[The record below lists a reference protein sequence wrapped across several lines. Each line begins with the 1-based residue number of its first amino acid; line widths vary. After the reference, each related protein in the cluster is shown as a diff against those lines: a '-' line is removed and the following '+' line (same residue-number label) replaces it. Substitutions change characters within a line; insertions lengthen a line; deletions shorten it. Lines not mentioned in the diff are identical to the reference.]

1 MREGAAGPQWG
12 RGSPGPAPRG
22 AAGSRV
28 EWALS
33 GGSRRPPSGQRLCRH
48 AAGTETPRAV
58 GAAGGPGAAAVSTV
72 PRRAPPGEG
81 GVSPRSPGEESPAR
95 AEQRGAAARSSGSL
109 PAHGAWRPVVGGA
122 AFACTP
128 PCDASVLDA
137 VPVRLSRSEWACS
150 IPPRRSPSCPCLPSW
165 PLAWGHAAA
174 GRASWAQAVPS
185 RFVAGQTADPRSV
198 LAAGPGRAGRAVCAL
213 PPHALCSLSSTI
225 LEEEKAQQEE
235 RMRME
240 SRRQVAVSWD
250 SGGPDEAPPKV
261 AGAPAGVGGASTGHA
276 KSSRCQTPLCLL
288 LLCGALLSTCFP
300 NLHFTCS
307 DPRVIGFATTSNCP
321 SWSAPPIPSTFALF

>member
-12 RGSPGPAPRG
+12 RGSPGPAARG

-33 GGSRRPPSGQRLCRH
+33 GGSRRLPSGQRLCRH

-58 GAAGGPGAAAVSTV
+58 GAAGGPGAAAVSSV

-95 AEQRGAAARSSGSL
+95 AEQRGAQRAVQGACLPTVRGVPSWGGRVRLHTALRHVCARRSAG
-109 PAHGAWRPVVGGA
+109 
-122 AFACTP
+122 
-128 PCDASVLDA
+128 ASVPLRVGVQHSASRSPTPLVCPAGLSPGA
-137 VPVRLSRSEWACS
+137 VPRRGVPLGPRPFRVVSWRVRQRT
-150 IPPRRSPSCPCLPSW
+150 
-165 PLAWGHAAA
+165 LAPFAPFLTVVAA
-174 GRASWAQAVPS
+174 GSPRA
-185 RFVAGQTADPRSV
+185 
-198 LAAGPGRAGRAVCAL
+198 LPGRAGRAVRVP

-261 AGAPAGVGGASTGHA
+261 AGAPAGVG
-276 KSSRCQTPLCLL
+276 
-288 LLCGALLSTCFP
+288 
-300 NLHFTCS
+300 
-307 DPRVIGFATTSNCP
+307 
-321 SWSAPPIPSTFALF
+321 